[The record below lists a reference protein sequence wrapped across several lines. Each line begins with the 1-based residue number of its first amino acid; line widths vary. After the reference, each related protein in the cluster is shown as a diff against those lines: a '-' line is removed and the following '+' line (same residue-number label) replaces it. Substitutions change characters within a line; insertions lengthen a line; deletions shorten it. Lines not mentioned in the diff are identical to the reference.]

1 MYFQNMTLDL
11 VVTPIKNERDLK
23 FMYYEKATKFEEN
36 SHLVLTLLSNVKTK
50 TEISSN
56 FCGLLRKP
64 QFYLPTFIYFF
75 TSY

>member
-23 FMYYEKATKFEEN
+23 FMYSEKATIFEEN

-50 TEISSN
+50 REISSN
-56 FCGLLRKP
+56 SVAFLESMN
-64 QFYLPTFIYFF
+64 FNEN
-75 TSY
+75 